1 VAKSQKFLAVDIGAT
16 SVKFACVGI
25 DGEFEGEVGQIPTP
39 YPCEPTRMV
48 ELVAGIIS
56 SFAEMSVGVGFP
68 GDFAEGTVIQP
79 GNLSREAGF
88 DSPID
93 PVIHAK
99 WEGFPLQ
106 NALREA
112 TGRNIRVVND
122 AAMAAIGYSDGDG
135 RELTFTLGTGLGI
148 ALIVDGKYT
157 RIRDVGAEEFKD
169 YGTYDEVLGE
179 FSRAQNPEK
188 WRANLHE
195 AVGAF
200 VKEFGATKVHFGG
213 GNARRLPKDEFAEL
227 GIPVMFNDNNG
238 TLKSVLKLFADEIQ
252 N

>member
-1 VAKSQKFLAVDIGAT
+1 MFLAVDIGAT
-16 SVKFACVGI
+16 SIKFASVGI
-25 DGEFEGEVGQIPTP
+25 DGEFTSEVGQIPTP

-48 ELVAGIIS
+48 QLVAEIIS
-56 SFAEMSVGVGFP
+56 HFDDMSVGVGFP
-68 GDFAEGTVIQP
+68 GDFADGTVIQP
-79 GNLSREAGF
+79 GNLSRVAGF

-93 PVIHAK
+93 PEIHAK
-99 WEGFPLQ
+99 WEGFGLQ

-122 AAMAAIGYSDGDG
+122 AALAAIGYSDGEG

-148 ALIVDGKYT
+148 ALVVDGKLT

-179 FSRAQNPEK
+179 FSRAQDSEK
-188 WRANLHE
+188 WRVNLHE
-195 AVGAF
+195 AVNGF
-200 VKEFGATKVHFGG
+200 VTEFAATKIHFGG
-213 GNARRLPKDEFAEL
+213 GNARRLPHDEFREL
-227 GIPVMFNDNNG
+227 GIPVVFNDNNG
-238 TLKSVLKLFADEIQ
+238 TLKSVLKLFADETQ